1 MDKDEI
7 IYDEELASKNVFN
20 YAQSHKNNQM
30 DHKSKVEMN
39 WLLQVIDRP
48 CPQRKIGKFKNLKKL
63 NKKVITIYDI
73 FRVTGLRNKYD
84 FIVNEVEEKVKQ
96 KIKNI

>member
-39 WLLQVIDRP
+39 WLL
-48 CPQRKIGKFKNLKKL
+48 
-63 NKKVITIYDI
+63 
-73 FRVTGLRNKYD
+73 
-84 FIVNEVEEKVKQ
+84 
-96 KIKNI
+96 